1 MGIGITSFLEDCRS
15 RGLTK
20 HTIDTYRSNVSTYLD
35 FVEDPL
41 NVDTPQLR
49 NFLDYLRDDMVY
61 TVGKTRKK
69 GVSPRTLSAYFSAI
83 SSYYD
88 YLIYENILNKNPIPP
103 FRRRYLANNR
113 PKTNG
118 ENTRQLIS
126 TDEMAK
132 LIRQAENILHM
143 ALMLVLAKT
152 GIRKG
157 ELLAMDLADL
167 DLDKGTIIIK
177 PKAKRTNR
185 LSFIDEETVTVL
197 KEYLVWR
204 KPLARCEALWVKPTG
219 RRMDKDDPYDI
230 VTTYA
235 MKQGLHDPNGP
246 LNRKLTPHCFRHW
259 FTTHLNRAGMS
270 KEYIQELRGDSH
282 QDAFDIYNHI
292 DPSDLR
298 QEYMGCIPAL
308 GIQTAP
314 YQDKAT
320 MATGGATMA
329 TLDQPLRGL
338 NSDIYSLVNDIPGL
352 RPSEI
357 AKHFNKKPNYIRSYL
372 ARLEKQGILFKDELS
387 RCFIG
392 IQLLENQPDQSKAT
406 MATEGATMATT
417 VQALS
422 GLYQNIYSLISD
434 TSGLK
439 PAEIAKHFNKKP
451 NYIRSYLHRL
461 EKQGLIY
468 KDNYSRC
475 FINSPLPRI
484 YPEHGPALT
493 EALLVEA

>member
-1 MGIGITSFLEDCRS
+1 MGIDITSFLEDCRS

-88 YLIYENILNKNPIPP
+88 YLIYENILNKNPILP
-103 FRRRYLANNR
+103 FRRQYLANIR
-113 PKTNG
+113 PLTNG

-152 GIRKG
+152 GMRKG

-167 DLDKGTIIIK
+167 DLNKGTIIIK

-185 LSFIDEETVTVL
+185 LAFIDEETVTML
-197 KEYLVWR
+197 KKYLVWR
-204 KPLARCEALWVKPTG
+204 KPLARCEALWIKPSG

-230 VTTYA
+230 VTAYA
-235 MKQGLHDPNGP
+235 IKLGLHDPNGP

-292 DPSDLR
+292 DPDDLR
-298 QEYMGCIPAL
+298 EEYMGCIPVL
-308 GIQTAP
+308 DVSP
-314 YQDKAT
+314 DRVT
-320 MATGGATMA
+320 MVTKTGFKPSMEHQRVTMVTGVTDTGFKFSSEHQRVTMVTMVTNA
-329 TLDQPLRGL
+329 KETLKGL
-338 NSDIYSLVNDIPGL
+338 NHDLFSFIHDTPGL
-352 RPSEI
+352 KPTEI
-357 AKHFNKKPNYIRSYL
+357 AKHFNKKPNYIR
-372 ARLEKQGILFKDELS
+372 
-387 RCFIG
+387 
-392 IQLLENQPDQSKAT
+392 P
-406 MATEGATMATT
+406 
-417 VQALS
+417 
-422 GLYQNIYSLISD
+422 
-434 TSGLK
+434 
-439 PAEIAKHFNKKP
+439 
-451 NYIRSYLHRL
+451 YLHRL
-461 EKQGLIY
+461 EKQGLIC

-475 FINSPLPRI
+475 FINSPLPVI
-484 YPEHGPALT
+484 HPEQGQALAET
-493 EALLVEA
+493 VLVEA